1 MAQSTDQTPIRDKI
15 WRRHTD
21 PPSLW
26 IGVVTGSVALHLLL
40 FWLMRSSNAFSLWF
54 PQQQSQAFIPIEV
67 IDISTTSIA
76 KPQLKAK
83 TAYSKPRANRQ
94 SLTTLRE
101 RSPLTTK
108 TQNNQIN
115 LGVTRQQRKNQAFVS
130 KLNTQL
136 IPKQSVSTPT
146 PTPIPITTST
156 PTGSLGNFPRKSQ
169 RQKVAFGK
177 STPLPTYTPD
187 EPQRQLIAD
196 NSPTPN
202 RRTPRQPIADNSPT
216 PNKRTPRQPIADNS
230 PTPNRKTSTQ
240 PIADNSPT
248 PNRRTPRQ
256 PIADNSP
263 TPNRKTSTQP
273 IESDALT
280 PNRRTP
286 RQPIESDAVIP
297 NRRTSRQPIGD
308 NSPTASGRTSQPPTR
323 GGIIASWSFV
333 NIDEQTRLMGSPLPE
348 GVILPE
354 YPINQIPIDSIDLVE
369 GEFVA
374 SLVIDKNGTV
384 QPEITIYES
393 KPPKQKSK
401 YQQLANQIFPGKKF
415 QPARS
420 TNGKPLPE
428 LINRFVRIKIQPR

>member
-216 PNKRTPRQPIADNS
+216 PN
-230 PTPNRKTSTQ
+230 
-240 PIADNSPT
+240 
-248 PNRRTPRQ
+248 
-256 PIADNSP
+256 
-263 TPNRKTSTQP
+263 RKTSTQP

>member
-216 PNKRTPRQPIADNS
+216 PN
-230 PTPNRKTSTQ
+230 RKTATH
-240 PIADNSPT
+240 
-248 PNRRTPRQ
+248 
-256 PIADNSP
+256 
-263 TPNRKTSTQP
+263 P